1 MAGEFFGNVGRSLSG
16 ERPAVPAGV
25 RGGRGGRRRVAA
37 GRVHRAREGRRHSSQ
52 DDFLKGIAVGA
63 GLVLAGVIVGG
74 LFGRRR

>member
-1 MAGEFFGNVGRSLSG
+1 MLAGAAPKL
-16 ERPAVPAGV
+16 AA
-25 RGGRGGRRRVAA
+25 AA
-37 GRVHRAREGRRHSSQ
+37 GAQPGVFTAPAKAGGISSQ